1 MRKKIGIKVV
11 ASMLVLT
18 VVFLITISLNS
29 SSVNELSKSA
39 KLISDQYLSLE
50 TYSKRFP

>member
-29 SSVNELSKSA
+29 SSVNELS
-39 KLISDQYLSLE
+39 
-50 TYSKRFP
+50 

>member
-18 VVFLITISLNS
+18 VVFLMWTEDRRRFQQGISGS
-29 SSVNELSKSA
+29 RQPAEL
-39 KLISDQYLSLE
+39 
-50 TYSKRFP
+50 